1 MNPALT
7 DLVGYAA
14 AGLVLA
20 TFCMRDMV
28 ALRWMAIASNV
39 AFMAYGGLADLGPV
53 LVLHLLLL
61 PVNVLR
67 LAGAGR
73 PPPSETQASPPPR
86 RSRRRYPRSK
96 RSTASPSNTAH
107 ESTMRHTQGDG
118 HGLPGREGF
127 SR

>member
-67 LAGAGR
+67 LADAGR
-73 PPPSETQASPPPR
+73 IPPSETQAGSPPR
-86 RSRRRYPRSK
+86 RSRRRYPHSK
-96 RSTASPSNTAH
+96 RSTASPSSTAH

-118 HGLPGREGF
+118 HGLPGRKGF